1 MCYGAANHGG
11 DMAERPVDPRHKHRP
26 SRTLLRQELEEAMS
40 KYNGPVTRL
49 PSKKTKGKLASKE
62 MLEWMAKRG

>member
-1 MCYGAANHGG
+1 
-11 DMAERPVDPRHKHRP
+11 
-26 SRTLLRQELEEAMS
+26 LRQELEEAMS